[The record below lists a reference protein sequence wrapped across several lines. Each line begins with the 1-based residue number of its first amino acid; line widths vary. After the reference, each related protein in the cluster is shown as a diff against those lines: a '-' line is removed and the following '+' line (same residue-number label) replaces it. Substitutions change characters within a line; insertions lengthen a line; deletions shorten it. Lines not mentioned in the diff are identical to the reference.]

1 VALLQGA
8 SNCGL
13 ALIKE
18 RLEARKRGEKVE
30 VPWTLAALRREWN
43 RAKETVAPCWLLNQ
57 LLNFSIQVEPGQGDG
72 RSLLE
77 GELRGEQ

>member
-1 VALLQGA
+1 VAPLQGA
-8 SNCGL
+8 SNWGL

-43 RAKETVAPCWLLNQ
+43 RVKETVAPCWLLNQ
-57 LLNFSIQVEPGQGDG
+57 
-72 RSLLE
+72 
-77 GELRGEQ
+77 